1 MVVGSRKLH
10 NPRKSTRQP
19 LHATTV
25 ALGFQNATT
34 PSPELHGGDAPIRFY
49 EDLRRNPT
57 VRGLASVT
65 SCSPWPKGVRTG
77 YLSGELDAR

>member
-1 MVVGSRKLH
+1 MVVGARKLH

-25 ALGFQNATT
+25 ALGFQNVTT
-34 PSPELHGGDAPIRFY
+34 PSPELPGGDPPIRY

-65 SCSPWPKGVRTG
+65 SATSPT
-77 YLSGELDAR
+77 ARCR